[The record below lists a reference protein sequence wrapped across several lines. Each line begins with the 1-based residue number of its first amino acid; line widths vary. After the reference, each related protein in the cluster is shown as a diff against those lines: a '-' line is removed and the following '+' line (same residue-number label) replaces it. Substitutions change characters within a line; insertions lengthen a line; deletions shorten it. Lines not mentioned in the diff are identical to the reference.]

1 MGRRL
6 ALMLP
11 IAMAIAVI
19 VGLAGAGCAV
29 RSGPLEK
36 AQAAW
41 DQGDY
46 VQAANIYEQFIK
58 DRGSESSK
66 DQVVV
71 SARFRLANI
80 YFYNLKQYDR
90 AIQHYI
96 AIVEDAPGSKEV
108 TDSRERIAEC
118 YVGLGKLKEAISE
131 YEEISNRDREGA
143 NSRRIRVSIAD
154 LYYDLNDLGQA
165 LAEYEKVV
173 VNSAYDDLAE
183 RAWLRIAG
191 IHFLRDE
198 FGDALIAYR
207 TVAEK
212 TTVAE
217 TRRQARF
224 GMADCLERTFEYDLA
239 VQVLVETEMDTK
251 TRDYV
256 AKRVTAIRQHQRER
270 DFSKPPETK
279 LQD

>member
-6 ALMLP
+6 ALILP
-11 IAMAIAVI
+11 IAMAIAVT

-58 DRGSESSK
+58 DRGPESSK

-96 AIVEDAPGSKEV
+96 AIVEEAPRSKEV
-108 TDSRERIAEC
+108 SDSRERIAEC
-118 YVGLGKLKEAISE
+118 YVALGKLKEAISE
-131 YEEISNRDREGA
+131 YEEISNRDHGGA
-143 NSRRIRVSIAD
+143 NSRRIRLSIAD

-173 VNSAYDDLAE
+173 ASSAYDDLAE

-212 TTVAE
+212 TAVVE

-239 VQVLVETEMDTK
+239 VKVLEETEMDTK

-270 DFSKPPETK
+270 DFSNPPAIK

>member
-1 MGRRL
+1 
-6 ALMLP
+6 MLP

-66 DQVVV
+66 EPVVV

-90 AIQHYI
+90 ALQHYI
-96 AIVEDAPGSKEV
+96 AIVEDAPGSQEV

-131 YEEISNRDREGA
+131 YEEISNRDRAGT

-173 VNSAYDDLAE
+173 VKSAYDELAE

-217 TRRQARF
+217 TRKQARF

-239 VQVLVETEMDTK
+239 VKVLEETETDSK
-251 TRDYV
+251 TREYV
-256 AKRVTAIRQHQRER
+256 AKRVAAIRQHQRER
-270 DFSKPPETK
+270 DFSNPPEIK

>member
-1 MGRRL
+1 MGRSWSL
-6 ALMLP
+6 VLP
-11 IAMAIAVI
+11 IAFTIAVVI
-19 VGLAGAGCAV
+19 GLSGTGCAV

-36 AQAAW
+36 AQLAW

-58 DRGSESSK
+58 DSWSESSR
-66 DQVVV
+66 DQAVV
-71 SARFRLANI
+71 SVRFRLANV

-108 TDSRERIAEC
+108 NDSRRRIAEC
-118 YVGLGKLKEAISE
+118 YVALGKLKEAISE
-131 YEEISNRDREGA
+131 YEELANREREGI
-143 NSRRIRVSIAD
+143 NSRRTRLSIAD

-173 VNSAYDDLAE
+173 ASSGYDDLAE

-198 FGDALIAYR
+198 FGDALIAYQ
-207 TVAEK
+207 TIAEK
-212 TTVAE
+212 TPVAE

-239 VQVLVETEMDTK
+239 VKVLEQTEMDTK
-251 TRDYV
+251 TRDYIT
-256 AKRVTAIRQHQRER
+256 KRVTAIRQHQRER
-270 DFSKPPETK
+270 DFSNPPETK